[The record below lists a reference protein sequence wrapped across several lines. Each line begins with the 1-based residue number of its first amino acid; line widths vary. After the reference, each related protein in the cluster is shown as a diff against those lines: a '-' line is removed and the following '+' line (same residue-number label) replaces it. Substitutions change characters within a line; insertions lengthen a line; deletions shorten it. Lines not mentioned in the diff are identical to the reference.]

1 MLTGKI
7 MHIVI
12 DGYNLIRQSDQLR
25 SLDRRSLEEGRNAL
39 IRFLTPYKKGRR
51 HAITV
56 VFDAWDG
63 GGPLEERDRQA
74 GIDVIYSRRGKKAD
88 DVIKEMVSKG
98 RGEETLVVTSD
109 RDVADYAVRR
119 GATVVSSPEFEE
131 VVTRFHAGEPTAVSG
146 EAADTDERSWKGT
159 KKKGP
164 SRRLSRS
171 AKDFQKKKKKL

>member
-1 MLTGKI
+1 

-39 IRFLTPYKKGRR
+39 IRFLAPYKKGRN

-63 GGPLEERDRQA
+63 GSPLEERDRHG
-74 GIDVIYSRRGKKAD
+74 GINIIYSRRGQKAD
-88 DVIKEMVSKG
+88 DVIKEMMETC
-98 RGEETLVVTSD
+98 RGEEILVVTSD
-109 RDVADYAVRR
+109 RDVSDYAVRR
-119 GATVVSSPEFEE
+119 GATALSSPEFEE
-131 VVTRFHAGEPTAVSG
+131 AVTRFHAGEPVPFRN
-146 EAADTDERSWKGT
+146 EASEPEDSSWKGT

-171 AKDFQKKKKKL
+171 AKDFRNRLKKL

>member
-1 MLTGKI
+1 

-12 DGYNLIRQSDQLR
+12 DGYNLIRQSDHLR
-25 SLDRRSLEEGRNAL
+25 SFDRRSLEEGRNAL
-39 IRFLTPYKKGRR
+39 IRFLVPYKKGRP

-63 GGPLEERDRQA
+63 GGPLEERDRQG
-74 GIDVIYSRRGKKAD
+74 GIDIIYSRRGKKAD
-88 DVIKEMVSKG
+88 DVIKEMMG
-98 RGEETLVVTSD
+98 RRRGEEILVVTSD

-119 GATVVSSPEFEE
+119 GATAVSSPEFEE
-131 VVTRFHAGEPTAVSG
+131 VVTRFHAGELASFSN
-146 EAADTDERSWKGT
+146 EASEPEDRSWKGT

-171 AKDFQKKKKKL
+171 AKDFQNRMKKL

>member
-109 RDVADYAVRR
+109 RDVADVLGILERCGAIAETDRIASEYSERALAHLDATGVANPTQDELRQLAVFLIRR
-119 GATVVSSPEFEE
+119 AY
-131 VVTRFHAGEPTAVSG
+131 
-146 EAADTDERSWKGT
+146 
-159 KKKGP
+159 
-164 SRRLSRS
+164 
-171 AKDFQKKKKKL
+171 